1 MADTAVQTDPGLG
14 SSAQD
19 TSQHDPGA
27 ASAQAGSATMSGKPL
42 TPAAPQPERPTP
54 SVWYPP
60 TGVEVVLKERSGHDV
75 VVLTMVSRI
84 GDEDEEDNEDEDDE
98 EDDDEFI
105 PRGQSAHAAS
115 GGKPKGGRPR

>member
-1 MADTAVQTDPGLG
+1 MADTTVQTEPGLR

-19 TSQHDPGA
+19 ASQHDPGA
-27 ASAQAGSATMSGKPL
+27 ASAQAEPSSATVSGKSL

-54 SVWYPP
+54 
-60 TGVEVVLKERSGHDV
+60 
-75 VVLTMVSRI
+75 RI
-84 GDEDEEDNEDEDDE
+84 DGDDDEANNEDEDDE
-98 EDDDEFI
+98 EGDDEFI

>member
-1 MADTAVQTDPGLG
+1 M
-14 SSAQD
+14 
-19 TSQHDPGA
+19 
-27 ASAQAGSATMSGKPL
+27 L
-42 TPAAPQPERPTP
+42 TERC
-54 SVWYPP
+54 SNLRAYA
-60 TGVEVVLKERSGHDV
+60 ERFC
-75 VVLTMVSRI
+75 RI